1 MCRVVQLKPPSG
13 GFLFGLALALL
24 MYSLK
29 MKIANLSVMTPL
41 LAFKLVMVAALWG
54 GTFIA
59 GRFLA
64 QSLPLMTAAFGRFL
78 VASILLVIVAA
89 KMEGKLPRLNREQ
102 ILLTA
107 ILGFTGIFLYNICFF
122 GALAR
127 VPAGRTSL
135 FVSLTPIVT
144 AILAGLIFSER
155 LGLRRWM
162 GIVVAL
168 LGAIVVITRG
178 DLIGGIAD
186 ISQSL
191 GLGELMMLGA
201 VLSWATCT
209 LISRKVLETLSPIV
223 AITYGTLWGFVFL
236 SIGAVGEFKDT
247 DWMLLDWR
255 VWTSVFYLGA
265 FGTVL
270 PFIWY
275 YQGIQTVGPSR
286 TAIFTNLVPAFGVL
300 FSAVLLDEPILISMV
315 VGGLI
320 AVLGVSLVNKK

>member
-1 MCRVVQLKPPSG
+1 
-13 GFLFGLALALL
+13 
-24 MYSLK
+24 
-29 MKIANLSVMTPL
+29 MKTVNLSVMTPL

-59 GRFLA
+59 GRVLA
-64 QSLPLMTAAFGRFL
+64 QSLPLMTAAFGRFF
-78 VASILLVIVAA
+78 VASILLVIVAV

-107 ILGFTGIFLYNICFF
+107 LLGFTGIFIYNICFF

-144 AILAGLIFSER
+144 AVLAGLIFSER
-155 LGLRRWM
+155 LGMRRWV
-162 GIVVAL
+162 GIIVAL
-168 LGAIVVITRG
+168 IGAIVVITRG
-178 DLIGGIAD
+178 DLIGGIAN

-201 VLSWATCT
+201 VFSWATYT
-209 LISRKVLETLSPIV
+209 LISRKALETLSPIV
-223 AITYGTLWGFVFL
+223 ATTYGTLWGFVFL
-236 SIGAVGEFKDT
+236 SIGAVGELKDI

-270 PFIWY
+270 AFIWY

-300 FSAVLLDEPILISMV
+300 FSAALLGEPILMSMV
-315 VGGLI
+315 IGGLI

>member
-1 MCRVVQLKPPSG
+1 
-13 GFLFGLALALL
+13 
-24 MYSLK
+24 
-29 MKIANLSVMTPL
+29 MTPL
-41 LAFKLVMVAALWG
+41 LAFKLVMVA
-54 GTFIA
+54 
-59 GRFLA
+59 
-64 QSLPLMTAAFGRFL
+64 
-78 VASILLVIVAA
+78 
-89 KMEGKLPRLNREQ
+89 
-102 ILLTA
+102 
-107 ILGFTGIFLYNICFF
+107 
-122 GALAR
+122 ALAR

-144 AILAGLIFSER
+144 AFLAGLIFSER
-155 LGLRRWM
+155 LGVRRWV

-168 LGAIVVITRG
+168 IGEIVVITRG

-201 VLSWATCT
+201 VFSWATYT
-209 LISRKVLETLSPIV
+209 LISRKVLEMLSPIV
-223 AITYGTLWGFVFL
+223 ATTYGTLWGFVFL
-236 SIGAVGEFKDT
+236 SVGAVGEFKDI

-270 PFIWY
+270 GFIWY

-300 FSAVLLDEPILISMV
+300 FSAAMLGEPILISMV

>member
-1 MCRVVQLKPPSG
+1 
-13 GFLFGLALALL
+13 
-24 MYSLK
+24 

-59 GRFLA
+59 GRIVA
-64 QSLPLMTAAFGRFL
+64 QSLPLMTAAFSRFF
-78 VASILLVIVAA
+78 VASILLVIVAV

-127 VPAGRTSL
+127 LPAGRTSL
-135 FVSLTPIVT
+135 FVSLTPVVT
-144 AILAGLIFSER
+144 AVLAGLIFSER
-155 LGLRRWM
+155 LGVRRWV
-162 GIVVAL
+162 GIAVAL
-168 LGAIVVITRG
+168 IGAIVVITRG
-178 DLIGGIAD
+178 DLIGGITD
-186 ISQSL
+186 ITQSL

-201 VLSWATCT
+201 VLSWATYT
-209 LISRKVLETLSPIV
+209 LISRKVLETLSPI
-223 AITYGTLWGFVFL
+223 AATTYGTLWGFIFL
-236 SIGAVGEFKDT
+236 SIAAVGEFKDIDLT
-247 DWMLLDWR
+247 LLDWS
-255 VWTSVFYLGA
+255 VWISVFYLGA

-270 PFIWY
+270 AFIWF

-300 FSAVLLDEPILISMV
+300 FSAVLLGEPILISMV

>member
-1 MCRVVQLKPPSG
+1 
-13 GFLFGLALALL
+13 
-24 MYSLK
+24 
-29 MKIANLSVMTPL
+29 MKTANLATMTPL
-41 LAFKLVMVAALWG
+41 LALKLVMVAALWG

-59 GRFLA
+59 GRILA
-64 QSLPLMTAAFGRFL
+64 QSLPLMTAAFGRFF
-78 VASILLVIVAA
+78 VASILLVFVAV

-102 ILLTA
+102 MLLTA
-107 ILGFTGIFLYNICFF
+107 VLGFTGIFLYNICFF

-144 AILAGLIFSER
+144 AILAGLIYGER

-168 LGAIVVITRG
+168 LGAIVVIARG
-178 DLIGGIAD
+178 DLLGGITD
-186 ISQSL
+186 IRQSL

-201 VLSWATCT
+201 VLSWATYT
-209 LISRKVLETLSPIV
+209 LISRKALETLSPI
-223 AITYGTLWGFVFL
+223 AATTYGTLWGFVFL
-236 SIGAVGEFKDT
+236 SIGAIGEFREI

-270 PFIWY
+270 AFIWY
-275 YQGIQTVGPSR
+275 YQGIQRVGPSR

-300 FSAVLLDEPILISMV
+300 FSVVLLGEPILISMV
-315 VGGLI
+315 IGGLI
-320 AVLGVSLVNKK
+320 AALGVSLVNKK

>member
-1 MCRVVQLKPPSG
+1 
-13 GFLFGLALALL
+13 
-24 MYSLK
+24 

-59 GRFLA
+59 GRIVA
-64 QSLPLMTAAFGRFL
+64 QSLPLMTAAFSRFF
-78 VASILLVIVAA
+78 VASILLVIVAV

-144 AILAGLIFSER
+144 AVLAGLIFSER
-155 LGLRRWM
+155 LGVRRWV
-162 GIVVAL
+162 GIAVAL
-168 LGAIVVITRG
+168 IGAIVVITRG
-178 DLIGGIAD
+178 DLIGGITD
-186 ISQSL
+186 ITQSL

-201 VLSWATCT
+201 VLSWATYT
-209 LISRKVLETLSPIV
+209 LISRKVLETLSPI
-223 AITYGTLWGFVFL
+223 AATTYGTLWGFIFL
-236 SIGAVGEFKDT
+236 SIAAVGEFKDIDLT
-247 DWMLLDWR
+247 LLDWS
-255 VWTSVFYLGA
+255 VWVSVFYLGA

-270 PFIWY
+270 AFIWF

-300 FSAVLLDEPILISMV
+300 FSAVLLGEPILISMV

>member
-1 MCRVVQLKPPSG
+1 
-13 GFLFGLALALL
+13 
-24 MYSLK
+24 
-29 MKIANLSVMTPL
+29 MKKTNLSAMTPL
-41 LAFKLVMVAALWG
+41 LAFKLTMVAALWG

-59 GRFLA
+59 GKILA
-64 QSLPLMTAAFGRFL
+64 QSLPLMTAAFGRFF
-78 VASILLVIVAA
+78 VASILLVFVAV

-144 AILAGLIFSER
+144 AVLAGLIFSER
-155 LGLRRWM
+155 LGVRRWA
-162 GIVVAL
+162 GILVAL
-168 LGAIVVITRG
+168 IGAIVVITRG
-178 DLIGGIAD
+178 DLIGGITD

-201 VLSWATCT
+201 VFSWAAYT
-209 LISRKVLETLSPIV
+209 LISRKALETLSPIV
-223 AITYGTLWGFVFL
+223 ATTYGTLWGFVFL
-236 SIGAVGEFKDT
+236 TIGAIGEFKDV
-247 DWMLLDWR
+247 DWIHLDWR

-270 PFIWY
+270 AFIWY

-300 FSAVLLDEPILISMV
+300 FSAALLGEPVLISMV
-315 VGGLI
+315 IGGLI

>member
-1 MCRVVQLKPPSG
+1 
-13 GFLFGLALALL
+13 
-24 MYSLK
+24 
-29 MKIANLSVMTPL
+29 MKKTNLSAMTPL
-41 LAFKLVMVAALWG
+41 LAFKLTMVAALWG

-59 GRFLA
+59 GKILA
-64 QSLPLMTAAFGRFL
+64 QSLPLMTAAFGRFF
-78 VASILLVIVAA
+78 VASILLVFVAI

-107 ILGFTGIFLYNICFF
+107 VLGFTGIFLYNICFF

-144 AILAGLIFSER
+144 AVLAGLIFSER
-155 LGLRRWM
+155 LGVRRWA
-162 GIVVAL
+162 GILVAL
-168 LGAIVVITRG
+168 IGAIVVITRG
-178 DLIGGIAD
+178 DLIGGITD

-201 VLSWATCT
+201 VFSWAAYT
-209 LISRKVLETLSPIV
+209 LISRKALETLSPIV
-223 AITYGTLWGFVFL
+223 ATTYGTLWGFVFL
-236 SIGAVGEFKDT
+236 TIGAIGEFKDV
-247 DWMLLDWR
+247 DWVHLDWR

-270 PFIWY
+270 AFIWY

-300 FSAVLLDEPILISMV
+300 FSAALLGEPVLISMV
-315 VGGLI
+315 IGGLI

>member
-1 MCRVVQLKPPSG
+1 
-13 GFLFGLALALL
+13 
-24 MYSLK
+24 
-29 MKIANLSVMTPL
+29 
-41 LAFKLVMVAALWG
+41 MVAALWG

-59 GRFLA
+59 GKILA
-64 QSLPLMTAAFGRFL
+64 QSLPLMTAAFGRFF
-78 VASILLVIVAA
+78 VASILLVFVAV

-144 AILAGLIFSER
+144 AVLAGLIFSER
-155 LGLRRWM
+155 LGVRRWA
-162 GIVVAL
+162 GILVAL
-168 LGAIVVITRG
+168 IGAIVVITRG
-178 DLIGGIAD
+178 DLIGGITD

-201 VLSWATCT
+201 VFSWAAYT
-209 LISRKVLETLSPIV
+209 LISRKALETLSPIV
-223 AITYGTLWGFVFL
+223 ATTYGTLWGFVFL
-236 SIGAVGEFKDT
+236 TIGAIGEFKDV
-247 DWMLLDWR
+247 DWIHLDWR

-270 PFIWY
+270 AFIWY

-300 FSAVLLDEPILISMV
+300 FSAALLGEPVLISMV
-315 VGGLI
+315 IGGII

>member
-1 MCRVVQLKPPSG
+1 
-13 GFLFGLALALL
+13 
-24 MYSLK
+24 
-29 MKIANLSVMTPL
+29 MKKTNLSAMTPL
-41 LAFKLVMVAALWG
+41 LAFKLTMVAALWG

-59 GRFLA
+59 GKILA
-64 QSLPLMTAAFGRFL
+64 QSLPLMTAAFGRFF
-78 VASILLVIVAA
+78 VASILLVFVAV

-107 ILGFTGIFLYNICFF
+107 VLGFTGIFLYNICFF

-144 AILAGLIFSER
+144 AVLAGLIFSER
-155 LGLRRWM
+155 LGVRRWA
-162 GIVVAL
+162 GILVAL
-168 LGAIVVITRG
+168 IGAIVVITRG
-178 DLIGGIAD
+178 DLIGGITD

-201 VLSWATCT
+201 VFSWAAYT
-209 LISRKVLETLSPIV
+209 LISRKALETLSPIV
-223 AITYGTLWGFVFL
+223 ATTYGTLWGFVFL
-236 SIGAVGEFKDT
+236 TIGAIGEFKDV
-247 DWMLLDWR
+247 DWFHLDWR

-270 PFIWY
+270 AFIWF

-300 FSAVLLDEPILISMV
+300 FSAALLGEPILISMV

>member
-1 MCRVVQLKPPSG
+1 
-13 GFLFGLALALL
+13 
-24 MYSLK
+24 
-29 MKIANLSVMTPL
+29 MKKTNLSAMTPL
-41 LAFKLVMVAALWG
+41 LAFKLTMVAALWG

-59 GRFLA
+59 GKILA
-64 QSLPLMTAAFGRFL
+64 QSLPLMTAAFGRFF
-78 VASILLVIVAA
+78 VASILLVFVAV

-144 AILAGLIFSER
+144 AVLAGLIFSER
-155 LGLRRWM
+155 LGVRRWA
-162 GIVVAL
+162 GILVAL
-168 LGAIVVITRG
+168 IGAIVVITRG
-178 DLIGGIAD
+178 DLIGGITD

-201 VLSWATCT
+201 VFSWAAYT
-209 LISRKVLETLSPIV
+209 LISRKALETLSPIV
-223 AITYGTLWGFVFL
+223 ATTYGTLWGFVFL
-236 SIGAVGEFKDT
+236 TIGAIGEFKDV
-247 DWMLLDWR
+247 DWFHLDWR

-270 PFIWY
+270 AFIWY

-300 FSAVLLDEPILISMV
+300 FSAALLGEPILISMV

>member
-1 MCRVVQLKPPSG
+1 
-13 GFLFGLALALL
+13 
-24 MYSLK
+24 

-59 GRFLA
+59 GRIVA
-64 QSLPLMTAAFGRFL
+64 QSLPLMTAAFSRFF
-78 VASILLVIVAA
+78 VASILLVIVAV
-89 KMEGKLPRLNREQ
+89 KMEGKLPRLDREQ
-102 ILLTA
+102 IWLTA

-144 AILAGLIFSER
+144 AVLAGLIFSER
-155 LGLRRWM
+155 LGVRRWV
-162 GIVVAL
+162 GIAVAL
-168 LGAIVVITRG
+168 IGAIVVITRG
-178 DLIGGIAD
+178 DLIEGITD
-186 ISQSL
+186 ISKSL

-201 VLSWATCT
+201 VLSWATYT

-223 AITYGTLWGFVFL
+223 ATTYGTLWGFVFL
-236 SIGAVGEFKDT
+236 SIAAVGEFKDI
-247 DWMLLDWR
+247 DWMLLDWH

-270 PFIWY
+270 AFIWY

-300 FSAVLLDEPILISMV
+300 FSAVLLGEPILISMV
-315 VGGLI
+315 VGGFI

>member
-1 MCRVVQLKPPSG
+1 
-13 GFLFGLALALL
+13 
-24 MYSLK
+24 
-29 MKIANLSVMTPL
+29 MKKTNLSAMTPL
-41 LAFKLVMVAALWG
+41 LAFKLTMVAALWG

-59 GRFLA
+59 GKILA
-64 QSLPLMTAAFGRFL
+64 QSLPLMTAAFGRFF
-78 VASILLVIVAA
+78 VASILLVFVAI

-107 ILGFTGIFLYNICFF
+107 VLGFTGIFLYNICFF

-144 AILAGLIFSER
+144 AVLAGLIFSER
-155 LGLRRWM
+155 LGVRRWA
-162 GIVVAL
+162 GILVAL
-168 LGAIVVITRG
+168 IGAIVVITRG

-201 VLSWATCT
+201 VFSWAAYT
-209 LISRKVLETLSPIV
+209 LISRKALETLSPIV
-223 AITYGTLWGFVFL
+223 ATTYGTLWGFVFL
-236 SIGAVGEFKDT
+236 TIGAIGEFKDV
-247 DWMLLDWR
+247 DWFHLDWR

-270 PFIWY
+270 AFIWY

-300 FSAVLLDEPILISMV
+300 FSAALLGEPILISMV

>member
-1 MCRVVQLKPPSG
+1 
-13 GFLFGLALALL
+13 
-24 MYSLK
+24 
-29 MKIANLSVMTPL
+29 MKTANLSAMKPL
-41 LAFKLVMVAALWG
+41 LALKLIMVAALWG

-59 GRFLA
+59 GRIVA
-64 QSLPLMTAAFGRFL
+64 QSLPLMTAAFVRFF
-78 VASILLVIVAA
+78 VASILLVIVAV
-89 KMEGKLPRLNREQ
+89 KMEGRLPRLNRGQ
-102 ILLTA
+102 VLLTA
-107 ILGFTGIFLYNICFF
+107 VLGLTGIFIYNICFF

-144 AILAGLIFSER
+144 AILAVLIFSER
-155 LGLRRWM
+155 LGLRRWI

-201 VLSWATCT
+201 VLSWATYT

-223 AITYGTLWGFVFL
+223 ATTYGTLWGFVFL
-236 SIGAVGEFKDT
+236 SIGAVGEFKEI
-247 DWMLLDWR
+247 DWILLDWR
-255 VWTSVFYLGA
+255 IWTSVFYLGA

-270 PFIWY
+270 AFIWY

-300 FSAVLLDEPILISMV
+300 FSATLLDEPILISMV

-320 AVLGVSLVNKK
+320 AALGVALVNKK

>member
-1 MCRVVQLKPPSG
+1 MKSAKLTTMTS
-13 GFLFGLALALL
+13 LLAL
-24 MYSLK
+24 
-29 MKIANLSVMTPL
+29 
-41 LAFKLVMVAALWG
+41 KLVMVAALWG

-59 GRFLA
+59 GRILA
-64 QSLPLMTAAFGRFL
+64 QSLPLMTAAFGRFF
-78 VASILLVIVAA
+78 VASILLVFVAV

-102 ILLTA
+102 MLLTA
-107 ILGFTGIFLYNICFF
+107 VLGFTGIFLYNICFF

-144 AILAGLIFSER
+144 AILAGLIYSER
-155 LGLRRWM
+155 LGLRRWI

-178 DLIGGIAD
+178 DLLGGIAD

-201 VLSWATCT
+201 VLSWATYT
-209 LISRKVLETLSPIV
+209 LISRKALETLSPI
-223 AITYGTLWGFVFL
+223 AATTYGTLWGFIFL
-236 SIGAVGEFKDT
+236 SIGAIGEFKDI
-247 DWMLLDWR
+247 DWIILDWC
-255 VWTSVFYLGA
+255 VWSSVFYLGA

-270 PFIWY
+270 AFIWY
-275 YQGIQTVGPSR
+275 YQGIQMVGPSR

-300 FSAVLLDEPILISMV
+300 FSAALLGEPILISMI

-320 AVLGVSLVNKK
+320 AAFGVSLVNKK

>member
-1 MCRVVQLKPPSG
+1 
-13 GFLFGLALALL
+13 
-24 MYSLK
+24 
-29 MKIANLSVMTPL
+29 MKTANFSQMTPL
-41 LAFKLVMVAALWG
+41 LALKLVMVAALWG

-59 GRFLA
+59 GRVLA
-64 QSLPLMTAAFGRFL
+64 QSLPLTIAAFGRFF
-78 VASILLVIVAA
+78 VASILLVIVAV

-102 ILLTA
+102 MFLTA
-107 ILGFTGIFLYNICFF
+107 ALGFTGIFLYNICFF

-144 AILAGLIFSER
+144 AVLAGLIFSER

-168 LGAIVVITRG
+168 FGAMVVITRG
-178 DLIGGIAD
+178 DLISSFTD
-186 ISQSL
+186 IGQSL
-191 GLGELMMLGA
+191 GLGEFMMLGA
-201 VLSWATCT
+201 VFSWAAYT
-209 LISRKVLETLSPIV
+209 LISRKVLETLSPII
-223 AITYGTLWGFVFL
+223 ASTYGILWGFAFL
-236 SIGAVGEFKDT
+236 SIGAIREFKDI

-270 PFIWY
+270 AFVWY
-275 YQGIQTVGPSR
+275 YQGIQAVGPSR

-300 FSAVLLDEPILISMV
+300 FSATLLGEPILISMV

>member
-1 MCRVVQLKPPSG
+1 
-13 GFLFGLALALL
+13 
-24 MYSLK
+24 
-29 MKIANLSVMTPL
+29 MKTANLATMTPL
-41 LAFKLVMVAALWG
+41 LALKLVMVAALWG

-59 GRFLA
+59 GRILA
-64 QSLPLMTAAFGRFL
+64 QSLPLMTAAFGRFF
-78 VASILLVIVAA
+78 VASILLVFVAV

-102 ILLTA
+102 MLLTA
-107 ILGFTGIFLYNICFF
+107 VLGFTGIFLYNICFF

-144 AILAGLIFSER
+144 AILAGIIYSER

-178 DLIGGIAD
+178 DLLGGIAD

-201 VLSWATCT
+201 VLSWATYT
-209 LISRKVLETLSPIV
+209 LISRKALETLSPI
-223 AITYGTLWGFVFL
+223 AATTYGTLWGFVFL
-236 SIGAVGEFKDT
+236 SIGAIGEFREI

-270 PFIWY
+270 AFIWY
-275 YQGIQTVGPSR
+275 YQGIQMVGPSR

-300 FSAVLLDEPILISMV
+300 FSAVLLGEPILISMV

-320 AVLGVSLVNKK
+320 AALGVSLVNKK

>member
-1 MCRVVQLKPPSG
+1 
-13 GFLFGLALALL
+13 
-24 MYSLK
+24 
-29 MKIANLSVMTPL
+29 MKKTNLSAMTPL
-41 LAFKLVMVAALWG
+41 LAFKLTMVAALWG

-59 GRFLA
+59 GKILA
-64 QSLPLMTAAFGRFL
+64 QSLPLMTAAFGRFF
-78 VASILLVIVAA
+78 VASILLVFVAV

-107 ILGFTGIFLYNICFF
+107 VLGFTGIFLYNICFF

-144 AILAGLIFSER
+144 AVLAGLIFSER
-155 LGLRRWM
+155 LGVRRWA
-162 GIVVAL
+162 GILVAL
-168 LGAIVVITRG
+168 IGAIVVITRG
-178 DLIGGIAD
+178 DLIGGITD

-201 VLSWATCT
+201 VFSWAAYT
-209 LISRKVLETLSPIV
+209 LISRKALETLSPIV
-223 AITYGTLWGFVFL
+223 ATTYGTLWGFVFL
-236 SIGAVGEFKDT
+236 TIGAIGEFKDV
-247 DWMLLDWR
+247 DWFHLDWR

-270 PFIWY
+270 AFIWY

-300 FSAVLLDEPILISMV
+300 FSAALLGEPILISMV

>member
-1 MCRVVQLKPPSG
+1 
-13 GFLFGLALALL
+13 
-24 MYSLK
+24 
-29 MKIANLSVMTPL
+29 MKTANLSAMTPM
-41 LAFKLVMVAALWG
+41 LALKLVMVAALWG

-59 GRFLA
+59 GKILA

-78 VASILLVIVAA
+78 VASILLVIVAV
-89 KMEGKLPRLNREQ
+89 KMEGGLPRLNRKQ
-102 ILLTA
+102 ILQTA
-107 ILGFTGIFLYNICFF
+107 VLGLTGIFLYNICFF

-155 LGLRRWM
+155 LGARRWV

-201 VLSWATCT
+201 VLSWATYT
-209 LISRKVLETLSPIV
+209 LISRKALETLSPVI
-223 AITYGTLWGFVFL
+223 ATTYGTLWGFIFL
-236 SIGAVGEFKDT
+236 SIGAVGEFKDI
-247 DWMLLDWR
+247 DWMPLDWR

-270 PFIWY
+270 AFIWY
-275 YQGIQTVGPSR
+275 YQGIQTVGPSL
-286 TAIFTNLVPAFGVL
+286 TAIFNNLVPAFGVL
-300 FSAVLLDEPILISMV
+300 FSTVMLGEPILISMV

-320 AVLGVSLVNKK
+320 AVLGVSLVNKQ

>member
-1 MCRVVQLKPPSG
+1 
-13 GFLFGLALALL
+13 
-24 MYSLK
+24 
-29 MKIANLSVMTPL
+29 MKKTNLSAMTPL
-41 LAFKLVMVAALWG
+41 LAFKLTMVAALWG

-59 GRFLA
+59 GKILA
-64 QSLPLMTAAFGRFL
+64 QSLPLMTAAFGRFF
-78 VASILLVIVAA
+78 VASILLVFVAI

-107 ILGFTGIFLYNICFF
+107 VLGFTGIFLYNICFF

-144 AILAGLIFSER
+144 AVLAGLIFSER
-155 LGLRRWM
+155 LGVRRWA
-162 GIVVAL
+162 GILVAL
-168 LGAIVVITRG
+168 IGAIVVITRG

-201 VLSWATCT
+201 VFSWAAYT
-209 LISRKVLETLSPIV
+209 LISRKALETLSPIV
-223 AITYGTLWGFVFL
+223 ATTYGTLWGFVFL
-236 SIGAVGEFKDT
+236 TIGAMGEFKDV
-247 DWMLLDWR
+247 DWFHLDWR

-270 PFIWY
+270 AFIWY

-300 FSAVLLDEPILISMV
+300 FSAALLGEPILISMV

>member
-1 MCRVVQLKPPSG
+1 
-13 GFLFGLALALL
+13 
-24 MYSLK
+24 MYSSS
-29 MKIANLSVMTPL
+29 MKTANLSAMTPL
-41 LAFKLVMVAALWG
+41 LALKLVMVAALWG

-59 GRFLA
+59 GRILT
-64 QSLPLMTAAFGRFL
+64 QSLPLMTAAFSRFFI
-78 VASILLVIVAA
+78 ASILLIIVAV

-107 ILGFTGIFLYNICFF
+107 VLGFTGVFLYNICFF

-127 VPAGRTSL
+127 IPAGRTSL

-144 AILAGLIFSER
+144 AILAAIIFSER

-162 GIVVAL
+162 GIAVAL

-178 DLIGGIAD
+178 DLIGGITD

-201 VLSWATCT
+201 VFSWAAYT
-209 LISRKVLETLSPIV
+209 LISRKVLGTLSPIV
-223 AITYGTLWGFVFL
+223 ATTYGTLWGFLFL
-236 SIGAVGEFKDT
+236 SIGAIGEFKEIN
-247 DWMLLDWR
+247 WMHLDWR
-255 VWTSVFYLGA
+255 VWSSVFYLGA

-270 PFIWY
+270 AFIWY
-275 YQGIQTVGPSR
+275 YQGIQAVGPSR

-300 FSAVLLDEPILISMV
+300 FSALLLGEPILISMV

-320 AVLGVSLVNKK
+320 AVVGVSLVNKK

>member
-1 MCRVVQLKPPSG
+1 MKTTN
-13 GFLFGLALALL
+13 LAT
-24 MYSLK
+24 
-29 MKIANLSVMTPL
+29 MTPL
-41 LAFKLVMVAALWG
+41 LALKLVMVAALWG

-59 GRFLA
+59 GRILA
-64 QSLPLMTAAFGRFL
+64 QSLPLMTAAFGRFFI
-78 VASILLVIVAA
+78 ASILLVVVAV
-89 KMEGKLPRLNREQ
+89 KMEGKLPRLNRQ
-102 ILLTA
+102 QLLLTA
-107 ILGFTGIFLYNICFF
+107 VLGFTGIFLYNICFF

-127 VPAGRTSL
+127 VLAGRTSL

-144 AILAGLIFSER
+144 AILAGLIFGER

-162 GIVVAL
+162 GIVIAL

-178 DLIGGIAD
+178 DLLGGFAD

-201 VLSWATCT
+201 VLSWATYT
-209 LISRKVLETLSPIV
+209 LISRKALETLSPI
-223 AITYGTLWGFVFL
+223 AATTYGTLWGFVFL
-236 SIGAVGEFKDT
+236 SIGTFGELKDI
-247 DWMLLDWR
+247 DWALLDWR

-270 PFIWY
+270 AFIWY
-275 YQGIQTVGPSR
+275 YQGIQMVGPSR

-300 FSAVLLDEPILISMV
+300 FSAALLGEPILISMV

-320 AVLGVSLVNKK
+320 AALGVSLVNKK

>member
-1 MCRVVQLKPPSG
+1 
-13 GFLFGLALALL
+13 
-24 MYSLK
+24 
-29 MKIANLSVMTPL
+29 MTPL
-41 LAFKLVMVAALWG
+41 LAFKLTMVAALWG

-59 GRFLA
+59 GKILA
-64 QSLPLMTAAFGRFL
+64 QSLPLMTAAFGRFF
-78 VASILLVIVAA
+78 VASILLVFVAV

-107 ILGFTGIFLYNICFF
+107 VLGFTGIFLYNICFF

-144 AILAGLIFSER
+144 AVLAGLIFSER
-155 LGLRRWM
+155 LGVRRWA
-162 GIVVAL
+162 GILVAL
-168 LGAIVVITRG
+168 IGAIVVITRG
-178 DLIGGIAD
+178 DLIGGITD

-201 VLSWATCT
+201 VFSWAAYT
-209 LISRKVLETLSPIV
+209 LISRKALETLSPIV
-223 AITYGTLWGFVFL
+223 ATTYGTLWGFVFL
-236 SIGAVGEFKDT
+236 TIGAIGEFKDV
-247 DWMLLDWR
+247 DWFHLDWR

-270 PFIWY
+270 AFIWF

-300 FSAVLLDEPILISMV
+300 FSAALLGEPILISMV

>member
-1 MCRVVQLKPPSG
+1 
-13 GFLFGLALALL
+13 
-24 MYSLK
+24 
-29 MKIANLSVMTPL
+29 MTPL
-41 LAFKLVMVAALWG
+41 LALKLVMVAALWG

-59 GRFLA
+59 GRVLA
-64 QSLPLMTAAFGRFL
+64 QSLALTIAAFGRFF
-78 VASILLVIVAA
+78 VASILLVIVAV

-102 ILLTA
+102 MFLTA
-107 ILGFTGIFLYNICFF
+107 ALGFTGIFLYNICFF

-144 AILAGLIFSER
+144 AVLAGLIFSER

-168 LGAIVVITRG
+168 FGAMVVITRG
-178 DLIGGIAD
+178 DLISSFTD
-186 ISQSL
+186 IGQSL
-191 GLGELMMLGA
+191 GLGEFMMLGA
-201 VLSWATCT
+201 VFSWAAYT
-209 LISRKVLETLSPIV
+209 LISRKVLETLSPII
-223 AITYGTLWGFVFL
+223 ASTYGTLWGFAFL
-236 SIGAVGEFKDT
+236 SIGAIREFKDI

-270 PFIWY
+270 AFVWY
-275 YQGIQTVGPSR
+275 YQGIQAVGPSR

-300 FSAVLLDEPILISMV
+300 FSATLLGEPILISMV

>member
-1 MCRVVQLKPPSG
+1 VVFS
-13 GFLFGLALALL
+13 FGSVLDFL
-24 MYSLK
+24 MYSSK
-29 MKIANLSVMTPL
+29 MKKANLSAMTPL

-59 GRFLA
+59 GKILA
-64 QSLPLMTAAFGRFL
+64 QSLPLMTAAFGRFF
-78 VASILLVIVAA
+78 VASVLLVFVAV
-89 KMEGKLPRLNREQ
+89 KMEGRLPRLNREQ

-107 ILGFTGIFLYNICFF
+107 VLGFTGIFLYNICFF

-155 LGLRRWM
+155 LGVRRWV

-168 LGAIVVITRG
+168 IGAIVVITRG
-178 DLIGGIAD
+178 DLIGGTAD

-201 VLSWATCT
+201 VLSWATYT

-223 AITYGTLWGFVFL
+223 ATTYGTLWGFVFL
-236 SIGAVGEFKDT
+236 SIGAVGEFKDIN
-247 DWMLLDWR
+247 WMLLDWR

-270 PFIWY
+270 GFVWY

-300 FSAVLLDEPILISMV
+300 FSAVLLGEPILTSMV